1 MTAKLKQKGE
11 SSNTYLKKTL
21 RTPSIDSLKLRIPFE
36 RVEVVSLNLGANVVE
51 VNIDTGEQ
59 LSEAEYKK
67 NALKLSENGIT
78 VRYAIERQRTRK
90 GIVREFLTIGINS
103 KILKERYF
111 EGITKG
117 NILLVYN
124 YLIDQKVALFEYMDL
139 LEAEC
144 TDVDIKKDTE
154 LKDFRK
160 HIPSIDKN
168 TKPSKKKGR
177 GSNTFRKSHNVGIEF
192 SVRTTT
198 EAQSN
203 PFVKIYQKHLELYHN
218 SIDFFR
224 EYIEPNYKTKDI
236 EHRVRI
242 ETTVKNKKHFRYF
255 DIEDTTLNNLLNL
268 SEQTLNNIIKLS
280 LHKHM
285 QPIQRTIQIDTS
297 KVKAN
302 DIMIYTAIDLLLQ
315 QGISFERISDLMV
328 ESIENRSQKSKKRAY
343 LKVLYDL
350 HIEGTEADIET
361 KELDQFYMDIGLI
374 A

>member
-1 MTAKLKQKGE
+1 MVTNLYQKGE

-21 RTPSIDSLKLRIPFE
+21 RVPSIDSLKLRIPIE
-36 RVEVVSLNLGANVVE
+36 RVEIVSDSLGANVIE
-51 VNIDTGEQ
+51 INLDTGEQ
-59 LSEAEYKK
+59 LSEEVYKK
-67 NALKLSENGIT
+67 NALKLTDNGIT
-78 VRYAIERQRTRK
+78 VRYAIERQKTTDQSVK
-90 GIVREFLTIGINS
+90 EFLTIGINS

-111 EGITKG
+111 EGITKETVL
-117 NILLVYN
+117 IAYN

-177 GSNTFRKSHNVGIEF
+177 GSNTFRKFHNVGIEF
-192 SVRTTT
+192 SIRTTT

-203 PFVKIYQKHLELYHN
+203 PFVKIYQKHLELYHH
-218 SIDFFR
+218 STDFFR
-224 EYIEPNYKTKDI
+224 EYIEPNYKTNDLQ
-236 EHRVRI
+236 HRVRI

-255 DIEDTTLNNLLNL
+255 DIEDTTLGNLISLP
-268 SEQTLNNIIKLS
+268 EEVLNNIIKTS

-302 DIMIYTAIDLLLQ
+302 DIMLYTAIDLLLQ

-328 ESIENRSQKSKKRAY
+328 ESIDNRSQRSKKRAY

-361 KELDQFYMDIGLI
+361 KELDQFYIDIGLI